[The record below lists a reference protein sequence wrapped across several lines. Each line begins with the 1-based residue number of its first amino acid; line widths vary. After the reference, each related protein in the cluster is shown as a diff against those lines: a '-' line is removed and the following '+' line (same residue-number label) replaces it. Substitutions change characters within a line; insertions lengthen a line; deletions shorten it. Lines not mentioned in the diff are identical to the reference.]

1 MKKVPTVWDET
12 RFIDGYPGKYCAVAR
27 RYGNQWYI
35 AATNATEQPMKLNL
49 SLPWLTNQQVSI
61 IHDNEARTASLSQG
75 TVNKKG
81 ILTIEM
87 QPMGGA
93 MIYTK

>member
-1 MKKVPTVWDET
+1 
-12 RFIDGYPGKYCAVAR
+12 
-27 RYGNQWYI
+27 
-35 AATNATEQPMKLNL
+35 MKLNL

-61 IHDNEARTASLSQG
+61 IHDNEARTAGLSQG
-75 TVNKKG
+75 AVNKKG

-93 MIYTK
+93 MIYTN